1 MLRFEW
7 DDGKNAENKQKHRVA
22 FEEAET
28 VFYDERGVLLED
40 DDEGGA
46 REERFVLIGL
56 SAGLR
61 VLVVCHTYRRREQVI
76 RLISA
81 RRANRAERADYEARW
96 RR

>member
-7 DDGKNAENKQKHRVA
+7 DDAKNAENKRKHRVA

-28 VFYDERGVLLED
+28 VFYDERVVMVED
-40 DDEGGA
+40 DDEAA

-56 SAGLR
+56 SASLR
-61 VLVVCHTYRRREQVI
+61 VLVVCHTYRRREQMI

-81 RRANRAERADYEARW
+81 RRANRAERVGYETRW

>member
-7 DDGKNAENKQKHRVA
+7 DDAKNAENMRKHRVA

-28 VFYDERGVLLED
+28 VFYDDRGVLKTK
-40 DDEGGA
+40 A
-46 REERFVLIGL
+46 LIGL
-56 SAGLR
+56 GASLR

-81 RRANRAERADYEARW
+81 RRANRAERADYETSWKR
-96 RR
+96 

>member
-1 MLRFEW
+1 VLRFEW
-7 DDGKNAENKQKHRVA
+7 NDAKNAENKRKHRVA

-46 REERFVLIGL
+46 RDERFVLVGL
-56 SAGLR
+56 SASLR